1 MKRLIKYISK
11 EFFGPFLMGIF
22 GFVIFVSV
30 ELLYQLSDKIVR
42 NKVGFDKLLLLI
54 WYNLPY
60 FISMG
65 IPVGVLFAIFWI
77 ISRLSNDN
85 EIIAFQTLGIPT
97 KRLVIPFIII
107 GVLLSCFTFLLF
119 DTIVPTANYE
129 AKSAMAKYIYQRAEA
144 LIEENQFV
152 DVGDGRYLFV
162 KQVDKE
168 NGILY
173 NLLLYEVSYDNVQL
187 FHAQKAQKS
196 EDKWYMDDVRAYKVD
211 DNGFMALDMSFKK
224 LELNINKNIEEF
236 LNFAKTAN
244 DMTTRELKQKIDTFS
259 KLGEDVSYLIVSY
272 QEKYANSLAPLVIS
286 LLGVCLSLFLNLK
299 SKSWSVIS
307 TFVLVVLYQGSGAW
321 LGALGKEKIIN
332 PVYAPWIPN
341 LIFGLSG
348 IILFFLLDT
357 RLSYKI
363 TEPLKRLLG

>member
-1 MKRLIKYISK
+1 
-11 EFFGPFLMGIF
+11 
-22 GFVIFVSV
+22 
-30 ELLYQLSDKIVR
+30 
-42 NKVGFDKLLLLI
+42 
-54 WYNLPY
+54 
-60 FISMG
+60 
-65 IPVGVLFAIFWI
+65 
-77 ISRLSNDN
+77 
-85 EIIAFQTLGIPT
+85 
-97 KRLVIPFIII
+97 
-107 GVLLSCFTFLLF
+107 
-119 DTIVPTANYE
+119 
-129 AKSAMAKYIYQRAEA
+129 
-144 LIEENQFV
+144 
-152 DVGDGRYLFV
+152 
-162 KQVDKE
+162 
-168 NGILY
+168 
-173 NLLLYEVSYDNVQL
+173 
-187 FHAQKAQKS
+187 
-196 EDKWYMDDVRAYKVD
+196 MDDVRAYKVD